1 VQTKPPHQLVS
12 SCIMV
17 SASDKTRISVL
28 CSGSGSNLQ
37 AIIDSCASGR
47 IADGEIVRV
56 TVNRKTAFSQ
66 QRAEK
71 AGIPTAYFNMVAEKF
86 HAAGEKDPE
95 KLKEARLRYDAALA
109 ERILQDRPELVVLAG
124 WMHVFTV
131 NFLNPIKA
139 AGVPIINLHPA
150 LPGKYDGAGAIER
163 AYSDFQAG
171 KLENNKTGIMI
182 HYVIAEVD
190 RGEPILVQEIECRQ
204 GEALDDFANRLHS
217 HEHELV
223 VRAVMKL
230 SSKIAAAKK
239 QRSQQQ

>member
-1 VQTKPPHQLVS
+1 MGKKKPRDYFIATIAIETLGSPWPLADTDLATPLYQIVS
-12 SCIMV
+12 SSKMA

-86 HAAGEKDPE
+86 HAAGEKDLE

-109 ERILQDRPELVVLAG
+109 ERILQDKPELVVLAG

-150 LPGKYDGAGAIER
+150 LPGESSSFPR
-163 AYSDFQAG
+163 ARVGSSRGGNMTNLETPLISQASM
-171 KLENNKTGIMI
+171 T
-182 HYVIAEVD
+182 
-190 RGEPILVQEIECRQ
+190 
-204 GEALDDFANRLHS
+204 
-217 HEHELV
+217 
-223 VRAVMKL
+223 VRAQ
-230 SSKIAAAKK
+230 SRGHIATSRPASWRTTRRA
-239 QRSQQQ
+239 S